1 MIGISQ
7 RHFSPCNISIRRRE
21 FFLLLIQMTC
31 PLSAG
36 PSGLDWARGIQHLC
50 CFSSLRVRSGSRP
63 AFREFCPVEGI
74 RAGEER
80 SDTWVAPLTHQNR
93 SPHFLENVRSIASNE
108 EALYIQCLQKSPI
121 LNLFIT
127 VEQDKPT
134 VSPHDYFI
142 PKVREKRVA
151 EDQVALFLSQ
161 SW

>member
-1 MIGISQ
+1 MIIINQS
-7 RHFSPCNISIRRRE
+7 HFSPCNISIRRSA
-21 FFLLLIQMTC
+21 FFLLFIQMTC

-36 PSGLDWARGIQHLC
+36 PFGWHWAGAIQHLC
-50 CFSSLRVRSGSRP
+50 WVRSGSRS

-80 SDTWVAPLTHQNR
+80 SDTWVAPLTHWNR
-93 SPHFLENVRSIASNE
+93 SPLFLENMSSIASNE

-142 PKVREKRVA
+142 PKVGEKSVA
-151 EDQVALFLSQ
+151 EDQVALFPSQ